1 MEKNEIQKYIQILT
15 TNYFMKKV
23 TLNSNAILGKV
34 RSFQK
39 KGAESDMK
47 AGMNIHTYTF
57 YITDKSNFKLKIK
70 M

>member
-39 KGAESDMK
+39 KVL
-47 AGMNIHTYTF
+47 NQT
-57 YITDKSNFKLKIK
+57 
-70 M
+70 